1 MPLRVGPLSGVPV
14 IDMPDN
20 PIKLSAAAPKAY
32 GSPPS
37 LGEHTRRV
45 LGDWVGYSDAK
56 LDALRQAGTI
66 A

>member
-1 MPLRVGPLSGVPV
+1 MMKERS
-14 IDMPDN
+14 
-20 PIKLSAAAPKAY
+20 IKLSAAAPKAY